1 MSYKDKSLNQIIA
14 IHVGRE
20 YLIEWEDGKSAITVT
35 NVFGFDMPSGFINE
49 IEPSLFAGK
58 SKALT
63 FDALNRYRLRGIRNP
78 SGSRQSI
85 NAVTAA

>member
-1 MSYKDKSLNQIIA
+1 MSHSDESMNQFIV

-20 YLIEWEDGKSAITVT
+20 YLIEWDEVKSAITVT
-35 NVFGFDMPSGFINE
+35 SVFGFEMPSGFINE
-49 IEPSLFAGK
+49 IEPSLFVRN

-63 FDALNRYRLRGIRNP
+63 SDALNRYRLRSIRKL
-78 SGSRQSI
+78 SGSLQSI